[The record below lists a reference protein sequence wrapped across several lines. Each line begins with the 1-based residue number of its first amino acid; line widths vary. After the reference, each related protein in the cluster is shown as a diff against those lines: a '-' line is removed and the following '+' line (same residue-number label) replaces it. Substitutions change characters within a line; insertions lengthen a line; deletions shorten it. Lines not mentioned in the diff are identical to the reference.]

1 MKTIKLGL
9 AGALMLV
16 IVWLMPVAAFAQSET
31 QTGVSFTPSTST
43 VVDPA
48 TIQAN
53 HHIPTGQTIRQTDTG
68 KASNAGA
75 MAGTLQKTLQSG
87 RLPQTAEAYAWYVR
101 ILGGLLLLSAV
112 LGYLVWRDVQLT
124 ERGTTR

>member
-1 MKTIKLGL
+1 
-9 AGALMLV
+9 MLV
-16 IVWLMPVAAFAQSET
+16 IVWVMPVAALAQSET

-53 HHIPTGQTIRQTDTG
+53 HHIPTGQTIRQTATP
-68 KASNAGA
+68 KAGY
-75 MAGTLQKTLQSG
+75 MTGTLQKTLQSG

-101 ILGGLLLLSAV
+101 ILGGLLLLSVV
-112 LGYLVWRDVQLT
+112 LGYLVWRDMRMT